1 MYNGIGLTTTRGSGT
16 SGHVQANRFKQRRPR
31 QGGSRRGDGR
41 DAREREHAKGF
52 NNRKPNEEILEHE
65 RKRKIELEVFKLRDE
80 LEERG
85 VDEAEIE
92 ERVKA
97 LRARL
102 ERDAQQQQQQQS
114 SAAAAS
120 KGGGGRGETHA
131 VAERK
136 RKQMDTLARALNVR
150 PDLREGEAFD
160 RELQEQRK
168 RERIAEREQRRKE
181 AEERREAEAAERA
194 RRARDAGPPEDG
206 EVVVIED
213 GRSVPEPAAPAQPPV
228 KSEPPIDIPP
238 EVKREDEGP
247 PPIRVEEEV
256 GHPLTAGQEHPPPPI
271 KTEVKRE
278 ETAPRE
284 PREPRE
290 GKGGRGGRGRSREPD
305 ASRQRRGRRSRS
317 RSRSRPGRGAERP
330 PSRRGGRGRARS
342 PSVSYSYSSY
352 SYSYDSYS
360 YYSSYSYSDSG
371 DSKEKGGRDRKGKK
385 VMRGV

>member
-102 ERDAQQQQQQQS
+102 ERDAQQQQQA

-206 EVVVIED
+206 EVVVLED

-256 GHPLTAGQEHPPPPI
+256 GHPLTAGQEHPI

-284 PREPRE
+284 PRE
-290 GKGGRGGRGRSREPD
+290 GKGGRGRSREPD

-342 PSVSYSYSSY
+342 PSVSYYSYSSY

-371 DSKEKGGRDRKGKK
+371 DSKEKGGRDKKRKK